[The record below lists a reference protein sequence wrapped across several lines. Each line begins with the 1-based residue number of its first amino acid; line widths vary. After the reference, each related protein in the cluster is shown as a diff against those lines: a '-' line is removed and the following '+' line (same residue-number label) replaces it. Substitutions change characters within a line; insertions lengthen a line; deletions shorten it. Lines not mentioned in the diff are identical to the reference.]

1 LAPKFLWKIE
11 VLEKMLIWKLE
22 FVMKKF
28 EKEKEI

>member
-1 LAPKFLWKIE
+1 LAPKILWKIV